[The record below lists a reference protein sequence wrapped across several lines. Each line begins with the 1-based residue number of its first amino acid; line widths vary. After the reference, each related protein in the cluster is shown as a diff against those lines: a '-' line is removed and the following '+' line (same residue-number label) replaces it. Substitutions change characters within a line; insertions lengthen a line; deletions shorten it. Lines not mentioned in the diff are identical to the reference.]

1 MRSAYAQAGVK
12 PAEVTYVE
20 AHGTGTPVGDPIE
33 ASAIGTVVGS
43 DRVGEPCRIGSI
55 KTNIGHLEA
64 AAGAAGV
71 IKAALCLKY
80 GKVPPHLHLSA
91 VNPAIDLDALNLAI
105 PTETEALPGLNGRR
119 VAGVNSFGY
128 GGTNAHVVLAEPGD
142 AATTDG
148 APKLP
153 AAHVETAT
161 DPLLLVS
168 ARSPEALRELAGKH
182 AEALADPDVD
192 VASYCRSA
200 AIHRSHHRLRMS
212 FPASDRSSLIDSLTE
227 YSAEEP
233 DAAEPALDAPKLL
246 FVYTGMGPQW
256 WAMGRQLYQTEKVF
270 REAVEE
276 CDDVFRELSGWSIL
290 DEMLADERL
299 SRIART
305 DIAQPANA
313 VLQIGLTRL
322 WRSWGVHPDG
332 VLGTA
337 SASSAPR
344 TRRTRSASA
353 TPCWWRTNEVG
364 CKRCLRVRERCSPS
378 G

>member
-1 MRSAYAQAGVK
+1 M
-12 PAEVTYVE
+12 
-20 AHGTGTPVGDPIE
+20 
-33 ASAIGTVVGS
+33 
-43 DRVGEPCRIGSI
+43 
-55 KTNIGHLEA
+55 
-64 AAGAAGV
+64 
-71 IKAALCLKY
+71 
-80 GKVPPHLHLSA
+80 
-91 VNPAIDLDALNLAI
+91 
-105 PTETEALPGLNGRR
+105 
-119 VAGVNSFGY
+119 NSFGY

-142 AATTDG
+142 AATT
-148 APKLP
+148 AEVPSLP

-182 AEALADPDVD
+182 AEALADPNVD
-192 VASYCRSA
+192 VAAYCRSA
-200 AIHRSHHRLRMS
+200 AIHRSHHRLRTS
-212 FPASDRSSLIDSLTE
+212 FPAADRSSLIDSLTT
-227 YSAEEP
+227 YSAQEA
-233 DAAEPALDAPKLL
+233 DAVEPALDAPKLL

-305 DIAQPANA
+305 DIAQPANV

-332 VLGTA
+332 VLGHSVGELGAAYA
-337 SASSAPR
+337 SNALSLRDTMLVAFQRSRLQALLAGKGAMLAVGLDPDEAEACIER
-344 TRRTRSASA
+344 FTPQVSVAAVNSCKLGHPGRGHRGTGNHRRRADRGRKVQPLPQGRGALPQRGDDRDSRRVARRARRAAGGVTRGRRVLDRHRHADGRRSPRRTLLVA
-353 TPCWWRTNEVG
+353 
-364 CKRCLRVRERCSPS
+364 KRPWHGAFR
-378 G
+378 

>member
-1 MRSAYAQAGVK
+1 M
-12 PAEVTYVE
+12 
-20 AHGTGTPVGDPIE
+20 
-33 ASAIGTVVGS
+33 
-43 DRVGEPCRIGSI
+43 
-55 KTNIGHLEA
+55 
-64 AAGAAGV
+64 
-71 IKAALCLKY
+71 
-80 GKVPPHLHLSA
+80 
-91 VNPAIDLDALNLAI
+91 
-105 PTETEALPGLNGRR
+105 
-119 VAGVNSFGY
+119 NSFGY

-142 AATTDG
+142 AATTAG
-148 APKLP
+148 VPKLP

-182 AEALADPDVD
+182 AEALADPNVD
-192 VASYCRSA
+192 VAAYCRSA
-200 AIHRSHHRLRMS
+200 AIHRSHHRLRTS
-212 FPASDRSSLIDSLTE
+212 FPAADRSSLIDSLTT
-227 YSAEEP
+227 YSAQEA
-233 DAAEPALDAPKLL
+233 DAVEPALDAPKVL

-332 VLGTA
+332 VLGHSVGELGAAYA
-337 SASSAPR
+337 SNALSLRDTMLVAYQRSRLQALLAGKGAMLAVGLNPDEAAGLHR
-344 TRRTRSASA
+344 ALHPAGVCRGSEQLELGHPGGGHRGTGNHRRRAHRGREVQPLPQGRGALPQRGDDGDSRRVARRARRAAGGIARDRRVLDGHRLADGGRSPRRTVLVA
-353 TPCWWRTNEVG
+353 
-364 CKRCLRVRERCSPS
+364 KRPWHSSFR
-378 G
+378 